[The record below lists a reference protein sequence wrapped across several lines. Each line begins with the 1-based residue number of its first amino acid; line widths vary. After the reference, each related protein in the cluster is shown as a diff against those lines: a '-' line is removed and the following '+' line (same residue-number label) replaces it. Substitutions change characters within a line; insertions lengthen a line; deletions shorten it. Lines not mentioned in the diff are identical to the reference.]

1 MGTSTLAKVISLQFP
16 VYPSGQSNNWTR
28 SIVTGPSPGLAG
40 TGGGE
45 VADKVGQEIP
55 QPHRRRFWIQSGQY
69 PLLLW
74 KLLTAFRGDGG
85 RRVVWEGPAGSC
97 RQASLRIMIEASDE
111 AMLQKG

>member
-74 KLLTAFRGDGG
+74 KLLTALGATVGGGWCGRG
-85 RRVVWEGPAGSC
+85 RLAVVDK
-97 RQASLRIMIEASDE
+97 LV
-111 AMLQKG
+111 